1 MKEYKERLIYSDLKN
16 HLSKKHITII
26 TGLRRTGKTTLIKK
40 LLEDSGSNNKAY
52 FDLER
57 IDNRE
62 LFSEK
67 NYENIILTLKSRGL
81 DFENKIII
89 AIDEVQLFPGIAS
102 VIKYLYD
109 NYPIKFIITGSS
121 SYYIKNLFSESLAGR
136 KKVFELFT
144 LSFREFLTFKDI
156 NYKASFMLDKKFI
169 SAEYE
174 RLKNYYEE
182 FIVYGSFPEVVLS
195 KDNSEKKD
203 IVNDILSSYLN
214 VDIKNI
220 SDIRDQKNLHNLL
233 KMLAKRAGTRLDYSK
248 LSSLTGISRPSV
260 YNYLDLLENT
270 FVVTRIPVI
279 AKNPDRE
286 IVKAPKIFINDNGL
300 LNRLAEVSSGVQFEN
315 AVFNQ
320 LKFYGKLQY
329 YSLKTGK
336 EIDFIIDEK
345 TAVEVK
351 ETATS
356 QDLVQI
362 KNLSANLGISKNVIV
377 SRYPSPTFNNFIWG
391 GDLG

>member
-1 MKEYKERLIYSDLKN
+1 MTNYKDRFIYSDLKS
-16 HLSKKHITII
+16 HLTKRQVTII

-40 LLEDSGSNNKAY
+40 LLEDSGISNKAY

-67 NYENIILTLKSRGL
+67 NYENIIYALRSGGIDFRRKTL
-81 DFENKIII
+81 I
-89 AIDEVQLFPGIAS
+89 AIDEVQLLPGIAS

-109 NYPIKFIITGSS
+109 NYPIKFIVTGSS
-121 SYYIKNLFSESLAGR
+121 TYYIKDLFSESLSGR
-136 KKVFELFT
+136 KKIFELHT
-144 LSFREFLTFKDI
+144 LNFREFLTFKDI
-156 NYKASFMLDKKFI
+156 NFTPPKTIGKKFI

-174 RLKNYYEE
+174 RLKKFYEE
-182 FIVYGSFPEVVLS
+182 FIRYGGFPESVLS
-195 KDNSEKKD
+195 DNISDKKD

-214 VDIKNI
+214 IDIKNI
-220 SDIRDQKNLHNLL
+220 SDIRDQKNLYKLL
-233 KMLAKRAGTRLDYSK
+233 KMLAARAGTRLDYSK
-248 LSSLTGISRPSV
+248 MSSLTGISRPSV

-270 FVVTRIPVI
+270 FIITRLPVVS
-279 AKNPDRE
+279 KSPDKE

-300 LNRLAEVSSGVQFEN
+300 LNQLAEVSSGVQFEN

-336 EIDFIIDEK
+336 EIDFILNGK
-345 TAVEVK
+345 TAIEVK
-351 ETATS
+351 ETATA
-356 QDLVQI
+356 QDLSRI
-362 KNLSANLGISKNVIV
+362 KNLSKNINISKNIIV
-377 SRYPSPTFNNFIWG
+377 SRFPSPAFNDFVWG

>member
-1 MKEYKERLIYSDLKN
+1 MTNYKERLIYSDLKN
-16 HLSKKHITII
+16 HLSKRQITII

-40 LLEDSGSNNKAY
+40 LLEDSGSNNTIY

-67 NYENIILTLKSRGL
+67 NYENIITALSSRGI
-81 DFENKIII
+81 DFKKKTLI
-89 AIDEVQLFPGIAS
+89 AIDEVQLLPGIAS
-102 VIKYLYD
+102 VLKYLYD
-109 NYPIKFIITGSS
+109 NYHIKFIITGSS

-136 KKVFELFT
+136 KKVFELHT
-144 LSFREFLTFKDI
+144 LSFREFLTFKNI
-156 NYKASFMLDKKFI
+156 NFNASDAIGRKFI

-174 RLKNYYEE
+174 RLKKYYEE
-182 FIVYGSFPEVVLS
+182 FVRYGGFPEVALS
-195 KDNSEKKD
+195 KSSSDKKD
-203 IVNDILSSYLN
+203 IVSDILNSYLN
-214 VDIKNI
+214 IDVKNI
-220 SDIRDQKNLHNLL
+220 SEIRDQKNLHTLL
-233 KMLAKRAGTRLDYSK
+233 KMLAYRAGTRLDYSK

-260 YNYLDLLENT
+260 YNYMNLLENT
-270 FVVTRIPVI
+270 FVITLVPVL

-300 LNRLAEVSSGVQFEN
+300 LNQLAEVSSGVQFEN

-336 EIDFIIDEK
+336 EIDFILNNK
-345 TAVEVK
+345 TAIEVK

-356 QDLVQI
+356 QDLTRI
-362 KNLSANLGISKNVIV
+362 KNLSNNINISKNILV
-377 SRYPSPTFNNFIWG
+377 SRLPSPSLKEFVWG

>member
-1 MKEYKERLIYSDLKN
+1 MNEYKDRLIYSDLKD
-16 HLSKKHITII
+16 HLSKKQITII

>member
-1 MKEYKERLIYSDLKN
+1 MTEFKERLIYPELKD
-16 HLSKKHITII
+16 HLSKKQITVI
-26 TGLRRTGKTTLIKK
+26 TGLRRTGKTTLVRK
-40 LLEDSGSNNKAY
+40 LMEAFKSSNSY
-52 FDLER
+52 YVDLER
-57 IDNRE
+57 LDNRD

-67 NYENIILTLKSRGL
+67 NYENIIVALSSRGL
-81 DFENKIII
+81 DFRKKVLL
-89 AIDEVQLFPGIAS
+89 AIDEVQLLPDIAS

-109 NYPIKFIITGSS
+109 NYNIKFLITGSS

-136 KKVFELFT
+136 KKVFDLYT
-144 LSFREFLTFKDI
+144 LSFREFLGFKGV
-156 NYKASFMLDKKFI
+156 SFKPPEVIGRKFI

-182 FIVYGSFPEVVLS
+182 FVRYGGFPEVALS
-195 KDNSEKKD
+195 NNISDKKD

-214 VDIKNI
+214 IDIKNI

-233 KMLAKRAGTRLDYSK
+233 KMLAARAGTRLDYSK
-248 LSSLTGISRPSV
+248 LSLLTGISRPSV

-270 FVVTRIPVI
+270 FVITRVPVLSR
-279 AKNPDRE
+279 NPDRE

-300 LNRLAEVSSGVQFEN
+300 LNQLAEVSSGLQFEN

-336 EIDFIIDEK
+336 EIDFILNSK
-345 TAVEVK
+345 TAIEVK
-351 ETATS
+351 ETATA
-356 QDLVQI
+356 QDLSRI
-362 KNLSANLGISKNVIV
+362 KNLSLNINISRVFVV
-377 SRYPSPTFNNFIWG
+377 SRLPSPGFRDFIWG